1 MMKKKSGFLL
11 IVFLIVVLTKTT
23 MADAAISLQDL
34 AFLQGNWKIEN
45 PVEEREE
52 NFRLRY
58 HFISRDSALVEVYG
72 DPQKQTT
79 ETIIHADANR
89 LMATHYCARGNQPR
103 LIATKKQNNQIQFT
117 FLDITNLKNP
127 NDPHMVR
134 MTFRLIDKTKIQK
147 EEVYKV
153 NGKEESSTMTLVA
166 TN

>member
-1 MMKKKSGFLL
+1 MKNAMKFLL
-11 IVFLIVVLTKTT
+11 ILAIVFSITPATSAKTL
-23 MADAAISLQDL
+23 SLEDL

-45 PVEEREE
+45 PVDEREE

-103 LIATKKQNNQIQFT
+103 LIATEKQNNQIQFR

-134 MTFRLIDKTKIQK
+134 MTFRFIDKTKIQK

-153 NGKEESSTMTLVA
+153 NGKEESSTMTLIA

>member
-11 IVFLIVVLTKTT
+11 IVFLIVVLTKAAI
-23 MADAAISLQDL
+23 ADAAISLQDL
-34 AFLQGNWKIEN
+34 AFLQGNWKIEK
-45 PVEEREE
+45 PVDEREE

-79 ETIIHADANR
+79 ETIIHADTNR

-103 LIATKKQNNQIQFT
+103 LIATEKQNNQIQFR

-127 NDPHMVR
+127 KDPHMVS
-134 MTFRLIDKTKIQK
+134 MTFRFIDKNKIQK

>member
-1 MMKKKSGFLL
+1 MKNTMKFLL
-11 IVFLIVVLTKTT
+11 ILAIGFSVTPATSAKTL
-23 MADAAISLQDL
+23 SLEDL
-34 AFLQGNWKIEN
+34 AFLQGNWKIEK
-45 PVEEREE
+45 PVDEREQ

-103 LIATKKQNNQIQFT
+103 LIATEKQNNQIQFI
-117 FLDITNLKNP
+117 FLDITNLENP

-134 MTFRLIDKTKIQK
+134 MTFRFIDKSRIQK

-153 NGKEESSTMTLVA
+153 NGKEESSAMTLISA
-166 TN
+166 N